1 MPGLVRAYRIKAWK
15 SFMFRMTTLALLVG
29 SSHLALA
36 QDNALKLPVSTVS
49 AVAAEP
55 KEATGIDLDEAIE
68 SGSRLNLSARE
79 NPASV
84 SVADRETMERIGA
97 RNFQDAANALPGVNA
112 SAPPGW
118 GGYVS
123 YRGFNGGQIGQ
134 LFNGINLQYGGSAR
148 PVGAWIYDRVEL
160 LGGPSSF
167 LNGSGAVGGSLNFIT
182 KLAGRDKNSIEGRVS
197 YSRYDTWETA
207 IGVNQ
212 ALNEGDGARH
222 YARLDYSRTHTNG
235 YIDRQENGAGNL
247 AFSLLSDINDQL
259 SHTLAIEYLEEQ
271 EDSPYWGSPVL
282 QPLSGKLHIDKH
294 NRFKNYNVD
303 DGRYE
308 QRTRW
313 LRSITDYRFDDS
325 TGLRNTFYH
334 YDGQRD
340 YRNLEVYRFNAD
352 NSAVARSAGYRQRH
366 DQEVNGN
373 RLELTHASELFD
385 RASDWAFG
393 LEYSRNKQVNYP
405 LSINGPFGAAVDPGS
420 FDPGEFLDIP
430 GMDAA
435 RTKGRST
442 WTDTTSTFVENR
454 TRLTDRLALIT
465 ALRYDHIDFEVVDHA
480 ARNSLNRRWD
490 AFTGRA
496 GLVYDVTDNASLY
509 TQYSTSAEPPGG
521 TLTSASIGQVGD
533 FDLSTGRQIEVG
545 SKFDFLDGRGS
556 ATAAAYRIVRK
567 NISVPSSTLQN
578 TTEQAGQQTSTGI
591 ELAASFKITPQLLA
605 AGNFA
610 WVRAEYDEFNETVA
624 GVVRLR
630 KGKNPVNIPDRT
642 ANLWL
647 TYDLAPQWQIGA
659 DARYVSSVYAN
670 TANTMW
676 VPSYTV
682 YGMFLKHDL
691 DAHTELSARLRNL
704 TDETYA
710 RFIHQTNTQYYLGE
724 PRSLEVAVQWR
735 Y

>member
-1 MPGLVRAYRIKAWK
+1 MLRIT
-15 SFMFRMTTLALLVG
+15 SLALLVG
-29 SSHLALA
+29 SSSFAWA
-36 QDNALKLPVSTVS
+36 QDNVLKLPGTHVS
-49 AVAAEP
+49 ADAEEP
-55 KEATGIDLDEAIE
+55 QEATAINLDAAIE

-84 SVADRETMERIGA
+84 SLADRETMERVGA

-118 GGYVS
+118 GGYVA
-123 YRGFNGGQIGQ
+123 YRGFNGAQIGQ
-134 LFNGINLQYGGSAR
+134 LFNGINLQYGGAAR

-182 KLAGRDKNSIEGRVS
+182 RLASREKDSLEGRVS

-212 ALNEGDGARH
+212 ALGEGGDARH
-222 YARLDYSRTHTNG
+222 YARLDYSRTDTNG
-235 YIDRQENGAGNL
+235 YIDRQQNGAGNL
-247 AFSLLSDINDQL
+247 AFSLLSDFNDQL

-271 EDSPYWGSPVL
+271 EDSPYWGTSVL

-294 NRFKNYNVD
+294 NRFNNYNVA

-313 LRSITDYRFDDS
+313 LRSITDYRLDDA
-325 TGLRNTFYH
+325 TQLRNTFYH

-340 YRNLEVYRFNAD
+340 YRNLEVYRYNAS
-352 NSAVARSAGYRQRH
+352 NSAVSRSGAYRQRH

-373 RLELTHASELFD
+373 RLELTHAGELFGQ
-385 RASDWAFG
+385 ASDWAFG

-405 LSINGPFGAAVDPGS
+405 LSINAPFGAPVEPGG
-420 FDPGEFLDIP
+420 FDPGEFLDIA
-430 GMDAA
+430 GMDAP
-435 RTKGRST
+435 RTQSRST
-442 WTDTTSTFVENR
+442 WTDTSSTFLENR

-465 ALRYDHIDFEVVDHA
+465 ALRYDHIDFKVIDHT
-480 ARNSLNRRWD
+480 ARNTLSRRWD

-496 GLVYDVTDNASLY
+496 GLVYDVTDTTSLY

-545 SKFDFLDGRGS
+545 SKLDFLDGRGS

-591 ELAASFKITPQLLA
+591 ELAASFKVTPRLLA

-610 WVRAEYDEFNETVA
+610 WVRAEYDEFNETMG
-624 GVVRLR
+624 GVVQSR
-630 KGKNPVNIPDRT
+630 KGKTPVNIPDRV

-647 TYDLAPQWQIGA
+647 TYDLAPAWQIGA

-682 YGMFLKHDL
+682 YGLLFKHDL

-710 RFIHQTNTQYYLGE
+710 RFIHQSNTQYYLGE
-724 PRSLEVAVQWR
+724 PRSLEMAVHWR

>member
-1 MPGLVRAYRIKAWK
+1 
-15 SFMFRMTTLALLVG
+15 MFRMTTLALLVG

-36 QDNALKLPVSTVS
+36 QDNSLKLPASTVS

-182 KLAGRDKNSIEGRVS
+182 RLASRDKNSIEGRVS

-212 ALNEGDGARH
+212 ALNEGSGARH

-271 EDSPYWGSPVL
+271 EESPYWGSPVL
-282 QPLSGKLHIDKH
+282 QPLNGKLNIDKH

-313 LRSITDYRFDDS
+313 LRSITDYRLDDS

-340 YRNLEVYRFNAD
+340 YRNLEVYRLNAD
-352 NSAVARSAGYRQRH
+352 NGAVARSGGYRQRH

-373 RLELTHASELFD
+373 RLELTHAGELLG
-385 RASDWAFG
+385 RASDWATG
-393 LEYSRNKQVNYP
+393 LEYNRNKQVNYP
-405 LSINGPFGAAVDPGS
+405 LSINRPFGSAVDPGS
-420 FDPGEFLDIP
+420 FEPGEFLDIP
-430 GMDAA
+430 GMGAA

-454 TRLTDRLALIT
+454 TRLTERLALVT
-465 ALRYDHIDFEVVDHA
+465 ALRYDHIDFEIIDHA
-480 ARNSLNRRWD
+480 ARSSLDRRWD

-545 SKFDFLDGRGS
+545 SKFDFLEGRGS

-591 ELAASFKITPQLLA
+591 ELAASFKITQHLLA

-624 GVVRLR
+624 GVVRSR

-647 TYDLAPQWQIGA
+647 TYDLAPQWQIGT

-704 TDETYA
+704 TDEAYA

>member
-1 MPGLVRAYRIKAWK
+1 
-15 SFMFRMTTLALLVG
+15 MFRMTTLTLLVG
-29 SSHLALA
+29 SSTLALA
-36 QDNALKLPVSTVS
+36 QENALNLPAVNIS

-55 KEATGIDLDEAIE
+55 KEATALSLGKTIE

-84 SVADRETMERIGA
+84 SVADRQTMERIGA

-118 GGYVS
+118 GGYVA

-134 LFNGINLQYGGSAR
+134 LFNGINLQYGGAAR

-182 KLAGRDKNSIEGRVS
+182 KLASRDKDSLEGRVS

-212 ALNEGDGARH
+212 ALNAGDGPRH

-247 AFSLLSDINDQL
+247 ALSVLSDVNDQL

-271 EDSPYWGSPVL
+271 EDSPYWGAPVL
-282 QPLSGKLHIDKH
+282 QPLTGNLHVDKH
-294 NRFKNYNVD
+294 NRFNNYNVD

-313 LRSITDYRFDDS
+313 LRSITNYRLDDA
-325 TGLRNTFYH
+325 TQLRNTYYH

-340 YRNLEVYRFNAD
+340 YRNLEVYRYNSD
-352 NSAVARSAGYRQRH
+352 NTAVSRSGAYRQRH

-373 RLELTHASELFD
+373 RLELTHTGELFGQ
-385 RASDWAFG
+385 ASDWAFG
-393 LEYSRNKQVNYP
+393 LEYSRNKQFIYP
-405 LSINGPFGAAVDPGS
+405 LSINSQFGAAVNPNG
-420 FDPGEFLDIP
+420 FDPGDFLDIP
-430 GMDAA
+430 GMDAP
-435 RTKGRST
+435 RTKSRST
-442 WTDTTSTFVENR
+442 WTDTSSTFVENR
-454 TRLTDRLALIT
+454 TRLTDRLALVT
-465 ALRYDHIDFEVVDHA
+465 ALRYDHIDFEVVDHT
-480 ARNSLNRRWD
+480 ARNTLNRRWD

-496 GLVYDVTDNASLY
+496 GLVYDVSDTASVY

-521 TLTSASIGQVGD
+521 TLTSASIGQVGN
-533 FDLSTGRQIEVG
+533 FDLSTGRQVEVG
-545 SKFDFLDGRGS
+545 SKLDFLDGRGS
-556 ATAAAYRIVRK
+556 ATAAAYQIVRK

-591 ELAASFKITPQLLA
+591 ELAASFKVTPQLLA

-610 WVRAEYDEFNETVA
+610 WVRAEYDEFNETVG
-624 GVVRLR
+624 GVVHSR
-630 KGKNPVNIPDRT
+630 KGKNPVNIPDRV

-647 TYDLAPQWQIGA
+647 TYDLSPTWQVGA

-682 YGMFLKHDL
+682 YGLSIKHDL

>member
-1 MPGLVRAYRIKAWK
+1 
-15 SFMFRMTTLALLVG
+15 MFRMTALTLLVG
-29 SSHLALA
+29 SSTLAWA
-36 QDNALKLPVSTVS
+36 QDDALKLPAVNIS
-49 AVAAEP
+49 AVAAES
-55 KEATGIDLDEAIE
+55 KEATALSLDKTID

-84 SVADRETMERIGA
+84 SVADRQTMERIGA

-118 GGYVS
+118 GGYVA

-134 LFNGINLQYGGSAR
+134 LFNGINLQSGGAAR

-182 KLAGRDKNSIEGRVS
+182 KLASRDKDSVEGRVS

-212 ALNEGDGARH
+212 ALNQGDGPRH

-247 AFSLLSDINDQL
+247 AFSLLSDFNDQL

-282 QPLSGKLHIDKH
+282 QPLTGKLHIDKH
-294 NRFKNYNVD
+294 KRFNNYNVE

-313 LRSITDYRFDDS
+313 LRSITNYRLDDA
-325 TGLRNTFYH
+325 TQLRNTYYH

-340 YRNLEVYRFNAD
+340 YRNLEVYRYNSD
-352 NSAVARSAGYRQRH
+352 NTAVSRSGAYRQRH

-373 RLELTHASELFD
+373 RLELTHTGELFGQ
-385 RASDWAFG
+385 ASDWAFG
-393 LEYSRNKQVNYP
+393 LEYSRNKQFIYP
-405 LSINGPFGAAVDPGS
+405 LSINSQFGAAVDPNG
-420 FDPGEFLDIP
+420 FDPGNFLDIP
-430 GMDAA
+430 GMDAP
-435 RTKGRST
+435 RTKSRST
-442 WTDTTSTFVENR
+442 WTDTSSTFVENR
-454 TRLTDRLALIT
+454 TRLTDRLTLVT
-465 ALRYDHIDFEVVDHA
+465 ALRYDHIDFEVVDHTT
-480 ARNSLNRRWD
+480 RNTLNRRWD

-496 GLVYDVTDNASLY
+496 GLVYDVSDTASVY

-521 TLTSASIGQVGD
+521 TLTSASISQVGN
-533 FDLSTGRQIEVG
+533 FDLSTGRQVEVG
-545 SKFDFLDGRGS
+545 SKLDFLEGRGS

-578 TTEQAGQQTSTGI
+578 TTEQAGQQTSIGI
-591 ELAASFKITPQLLA
+591 ELAASFKVTPQLLA

-610 WVRAEYDEFNETVA
+610 WVRAEYDEFNETVG
-624 GVVRLR
+624 GVVHSR
-630 KGKNPVNIPDRT
+630 KGKNPVNIPDRV

-647 TYDLAPQWQIGA
+647 TYDLTPAWQVGA

-682 YGMFLKHDL
+682 YGLSIKHDL

>member
-1 MPGLVRAYRIKAWK
+1 
-15 SFMFRMTTLALLVG
+15 MFRMTTLALLVG
-29 SSHLALA
+29 SATCAWA
-36 QDNALKLPVSTVS
+36 QDDTLTLPASNVT
-49 AVAAEP
+49 ATANQP
-55 KEATGIDLDEAIE
+55 KEATSLDLDRPIE

-79 NPASV
+79 NPASI
-84 SVADRETMERIGA
+84 SVADRKTMERIGA

-123 YRGFNGGQIGQ
+123 YRGFNGAQISQ
-134 LFNGINLQYGGSAR
+134 LFNGINLQYGGAAR

-182 KLAGRDKNSIEGRVS
+182 RLASRDEDTFEGRVS
-197 YSRYDTWETA
+197 YARYDTMETSVA
-207 IGVNQ
+207 FNK
-212 ALNEGDGARH
+212 ALNTGDGPRH
-222 YARLDYSRTHTNG
+222 YARLDYSRTSTNG

-271 EDSPYWGSPVL
+271 EDSPYWGTPVL
-282 QPLSGKLHIDKH
+282 QPLVGTLHIDKH
-294 NRFKNYNVD
+294 NRFNNYNVE

-313 LRSITDYRFDDS
+313 LRSITDYRFDDN
-325 TGLRNTFYH
+325 TQLRNTFYH
-334 YDGQRD
+334 YNGQRD
-340 YRNLEVYRFNAD
+340 YRNLEVYRYNAD
-352 NSAVARSAGYRQRH
+352 NSAIARSGGYRQRH
-366 DQEVNGN
+366 DQEVNGDK
-373 RLELTHASELFD
+373 LELTHQGQLFGL
-385 RASDWAFG
+385 ASDWAFG
-393 LEYSRNKQVNYP
+393 MDYSTNQQTNYP
-405 LSINGPFGAAVDPGS
+405 LSKGAFDTVDPNG
-420 FDPGEFLDIP
+420 FEPGHFLDIP
-430 GMDAA
+430 GMDAPM
-435 RTKGRST
+435 TKGRT
-442 WTDTTSTFVENR
+442 TTTDTTSAFVENR
-454 TRLTDRLALIT
+454 TCLTDQLSLIT
-465 ALRYDHIDFEVVDHA
+465 ALRYDHIDFDVVDHV
-480 ARNSLNRRWD
+480 ARARLDRRWD
-490 AFTGRA
+490 AITGRL
-496 GLVYDVTDNASLY
+496 GLVYDLTSNVSLY

-521 TLTSASIGQVGD
+521 TLTSASISQVGD
-533 FDLSTGRQIEVG
+533 FDLSTGRQVEVG

-567 NISVPSSTLQN
+567 DISVPSSTVPN

-591 ELAASFKITPQLLA
+591 ELAASFKVTPKLLA
-605 AGNFA
+605 AGNFS
-610 WVRAEYDEFNETVA
+610 WVNAEYDEFNETIG
-624 GVVRLR
+624 GVVYSR
-630 KGKNPVNIPDRT
+630 KGKNPVNIPDRV

-647 TYDLAPQWQIGA
+647 TYDLAPGWQVGA

-670 TANTMW
+670 TANTAW

-682 YGMFLKHDL
+682 YGLSMTHDL
-691 DAHTELSARLRNL
+691 DKHVQVSARLRNL
-704 TDETYA
+704 TDEVYA